1 MKQLLLVLVLA
12 IAGCN
17 SHSLMNDALIGYVDN
32 QAVVVFPAGERNGV
46 KYYRPQFQSDCGR
59 VYNKI
64 YQDDNS
70 STGCMIRES
79 RLADLHPYYEH
90 TSKVM
95 TKVTDNVHMGLE
107 GVNSLVYIPDNL

>member
-1 MKQLLLVLVLA
+1 MKKLLLVLVLA

-17 SHSLMNDALIGYVDN
+17 SHSLMNDALVWYVDN

-46 KYYRPQFQSDCGR
+46 KYYRPQFASECH
-59 VYNKI
+59 YNKY
-64 YQDDNS
+64 YQGDNS

-79 RLADLHPYYEH
+79 RLANLHPYHEH